1 LAARFPHLTR
11 FRSFAELMQ
20 QLPALRTEEVTEGM
34 RKFNEE
40 IGGGTAERR
49 NGATDDMKP
58 GVMWNLGDILLGYM
72 TCTI

>member
-11 FRSFAELMQ
+11 FRSFAELME

-49 NGATDDMKP
+49 NGT
-58 GVMWNLGDILLGYM
+58 G
-72 TCTI
+72 